1 MTQLTITKALK
12 NVRQTIEE
20 EQGDL
25 DLDQACTIYD
35 LCQALNIKPN
45 QVLDQTTVT
54 LIDAD
59 DPRDRRQKVS
69 TLNQSST
76 YIV

>member
-12 NVRQTIEE
+12 NVRQTIET

-35 LCQALNIKPN
+35 LCQALNIRPT
-45 QVLDQTTVT
+45 QVLDQTTIV
-54 LIDAD
+54 LID
-59 DPRDRRQKVS
+59 PLPQKVINDS
-69 TLNQSST
+69 DDLP
-76 YIV
+76 Y

>member
-12 NVRQTIEE
+12 NVRQTIET

-35 LCQALNIKPN
+35 LCQALNIRPT
-45 QVLDQTTVT
+45 QVLDQTTIA
-54 LIDAD
+54 LIDPPA
-59 DPRDRRQKVS
+59 
-69 TLNQSST
+69 LNT
-76 YIV
+76 THAENDLPY